1 MPDPVVALD
10 ARLVGRQ
17 STGDSTYWLGL
28 LHGLARIESE
38 FRFLL
43 YSNAAA
49 PPGIPVSPRFEW
61 VRLPALHERWWSLAA
76 FPLAARRRGARV
88 LHTQYNLSPLVRRGG
103 VDTIHDVS
111 FFVGPDWFRPKDRAL
126 LRRFVPASAR
136 RAAKVIT
143 VSETSKRDVAHH
155 LRLDPT
161 KIAVTYL
168 APNPGLVPLPLAE
181 ARRIV
186 QNELAIQDPYV
197 LSVSTRWPRKNM
209 GLAVAAC
216 EALDPSLPHR
226 LVLTGKAGWGE
237 EAPGRRVL
245 RPGYVDD
252 RTLAALYGAA
262 DLYVC
267 PSRYE
272 GFGLPVVEA
281 FACGCP
287 VAVSTGGSLP
297 EIAGDAGLVVPGWDP
312 KDWTSA
318 IENLLRDGA
327 SRETMRAAGYDRR
340 KRFDWDQTARETLA
354 VYREAMADSGPD
366 R

>member
-1 MPDPVVALD
+1 MPEPIVALD

-28 LHGLARIESE
+28 LHGLARVESE

-43 YSNAAA
+43 FSNDGA
-49 PPGIPVSPRFEW
+49 PPGIPDSPRFRW
-61 VRLPALHERWWSLAA
+61 VRVPAVHERWWSLVA
-76 FPLAARRRGARV
+76 FPLAARRHGARV
-88 LHTQYNLSPLVRRGG
+88 VHTQYNLSPLVRRGG

-111 FFVGPDWFRPKDRAL
+111 FFVGPEWFTPKDRAL

-143 VSETSKRDVAHH
+143 VSETSKRDLVRF

-168 APNPGLVPLPLAE
+168 APNPKLSPVSPDD
-181 ARRIV
+181 ARATVREQLGI
-186 QNELAIQDPYV
+186 EDPYV

-209 GLAVAAC
+209 NLAVEAC
-216 EALDPSLPHR
+216 EGLDDALPHR
-226 LVLTGKAGWGE
+226 LVLTGKSGWGQE
-237 EAPGRRVL
+237 FPGRRVV

-262 DLYVC
+262 DLYLC

-272 GFGLPVVEA
+272 GFGLPVLEA

-297 EIAGDAGLVVPGWDP
+297 EIAGEAGVVIPEWEP
-312 KDWTSA
+312 SKWTPVIA
-318 IENLLRDGA
+318 DMLRDEA
-327 SRETMRAAGYDRR
+327 RQAAMREAGYARLR
-340 KRFDWDQTARETLA
+340 RFDWDQTARETLD
-354 VYREAMADSGPD
+354 VYREALARS
-366 R
+366 